1 MANHSLKPN
10 PNSKTSRMIAARTED
25 KLTPKMKEKRDRFIT
40 EYLVDFH
47 GPNAMLRSGGAPSTA
62 VKLAYQFLRES
73 YVQRRIKEVLDSME
87 EADIINRKRI
97 LAGLIREAN
106 YMGIGASHG
115 ARVSAYSKLASILGM
130 DAPQKHDVK
139 VSGGVMVV
147 PMTANLSDWEVVA
160 EEKQKLLKE
169 DVRT

>member
-1 MANHSLKPN
+1 MGSQFKRN
-10 PNSKTSRMIAARTED
+10 PNSKTSRMLASRTED
-25 KLTPKMKEKRDRFIT
+25 KLTPKMKLRRDMFIT
-40 EYLVDFH
+40 EFVSDF
-47 GPNAMLRSGGAPSTA
+47 NAINAVLRSGGATSTA
-62 VKLAYQFLRES
+62 AKTAYQFMREP
-73 YVQRRIKEVLDSME
+73 YVQRRIKEVIDSME

-130 DAPQKHDVK
+130 DAPQKHQVQ

-147 PMTANLSDWEVVA
+147 PMTTNLNDWETVA
-160 EEKQKLLKE
+160 EQKQLALKE
-169 DVRT
+169 DVRS